1 MQRRAREQLEAG
13 AGEIK
18 LKGDATKGTYGQ
30 GGHGDVF
37 KDVCNITANHSNS
50 TYQFSNEPCGGKG
63 TGDGINT
70 RFVLETQW
78 QPDEQYMRDDH
89 KDVLIPPRRRHICTS
104 NLEYLQ
110 TKDKPLNGND
120 GADKVNHS
128 FLGDVLLSAKS
139 EAQNIIDTYKRHNG
153 AEVVSDPKHQ
163 ETMCRAIRYS
173 FADLGDIIRGRD
185 IWDREPGMNFLQGYL
200 KDVFDNI
207 RTSLTGKG
215 IKTYDKDKDHIKI
228 REDWWEANRHQ
239 VWRAMK
245 CATQDIKNMKCNG
258 IPIEDYI
265 PQRLRWMT
273 EFAEWYVKF
282 KSKVNKECKSRVFM
296 TLHHGKKSTED
307 TSKCKEYKDKIEEWK
322 GQWKKLG
329 TKYSLLYGTAKVNAF
344 KEGRDGNKIEV
355 KEKDKSVYD
364 FLFNLHVHNGGNVD
378 PSSSTKSTRS
388 TRPKRTITDTK
399 TPYDNAGA
407 YVNDTVDL
415 SDSKYEREFCDRGKT
430 FKPSDQPSPTSTDDD
445 TATPEE
451 DEGKTEEDEEEE
463 EEEEEED
470 EERPPQP
477 EAPQEPVPKEKVKV
491 CDIVDGILNEN
502 NGTTKVGECNPK
514 DQGARYPGWNC
525 TNPILVTKNGE
536 CMPPRRQKLCLFYLA
551 DINEQNKIHNQ
562 DDLRKAFIKTA
573 AAETFLSWH
582 YYKSK
587 NSMDIKKL
595 ESGTIPEEFLRF
607 MFYTYGDYRDICL
620 DTDISAKT
628 ENGDITKAKDKI
640 GKVFSNSDAKS
651 PGNLSRQEWWDEHGK
666 EIWKGMLCAL
676 SYDKTNKNM
685 IENVR
690 PQLTSTYNYD
700 TIKNNLEDFAKT
712 PQFLRWFTEWSDEFC
727 REHKTQLESLKKKCP
742 EDTCTNEGKKKE
754 CSDACK
760 KYQEFINKWK
770 PQYENQREKFK
781 KDKKNNQYSNYP
793 STERAV
799 QKAVHAHEYLNQQLQ
814 NICKN
819 GDCSCMKNPS
829 THSQSQTQPQKKK
842 QEQPDS
848 FEGNDMPASLDK
860 VPEGY
865 ENKCNCKPPENKE
878 NDSSVNCIDTS
889 AFELKKEA
897 QKSIKDVKKTLSGK
911 TPQTIYEKMNN
922 DSNRNDGTICKIKE
936 NGSTQNNECNDIGNP
951 FDDIDKW
958 ECTNPR
964 NKVTN
969 EDICLPPRRK
979 HMCTK
984 PLKEL
989 EIDKDKNIEE
999 LFKKVLLTA
1008 AYEGKHIKESW
1019 DKVNE
1024 PKKKTQICDAM
1035 KYSFADL
1042 ADIVRGTD
1050 KYKNTNG
1057 NSSGSNSS
1065 KIEER
1070 LKNVFQN
1077 IQKTE
1082 GDLKNKYPDDTSD
1095 FYKLRSAWWDI
1106 NRKEVWKAM
1115 TCSAPEEANIFK
1127 DKKNKITN
1135 EQERITLYHCGH
1147 DSDPPVD
1154 DYIPQPFRWMKEWS
1168 ENYCNAQN
1176 NKLSLFK
1183 DCEYCKK
1190 NKEKCKQTTH
1200 GSCKKC
1206 KEKCEEYNEFVKKW
1220 EKQYEILEKT
1230 YKHLYEESQKNV
1242 KKKSAQINT
1251 NDDQTKKFID
1261 YVEKNCSKDK
1271 TKTDNTVNSIDKYLD
1286 KGNYCK
1292 TVRFQKD
1299 VSNNKTYAFDN
1310 PPKRYK
1316 ESCRCATNFEEVD
1329 QCPVDEKE
1337 CNKYGNHH
1345 CIEKYFNKRLYDRT
1359 NDFVKKD
1366 VSNNESVMIP
1376 PRRRQLCLSSMSID
1390 YGSINTEQTLKEYIF
1405 HSASNEAKHLWEIH
1419 KEDSKKS
1426 LMAMKYSFADYGDIV
1441 KGTDMLN
1448 ELEFIQQNLDILF
1461 KKKPTGTGNGNVSE
1475 NRKKWWENNKEKI
1488 WNVMMCNYHG
1498 SDKTS
1503 TTCPSHGDIDEQDQ
1517 FLRWFQEWGENFCT
1531 GRNEL
1536 YENLVSECKSVT
1548 CNKEDGS
1555 LSKSGCTEAC
1565 EKYKNYILSKEKE
1578 YEIQK
1583 KKYDNRS
1590 RNSYDNKKAHN
1601 FLIYNCNEN
1610 KCHCIY
1616 NLIDDKN
1623 RTWKDAYDTFDD
1635 DKFKD
1640 KCDCPK
1646 PVPIPPPLPPPPADE
1661 SFNRDILEKT
1671 IPFGVALALGS
1682 IAFFFMK

>member
-1 MQRRAREQLEAG
+1 MAPTNRGGDSARDARDILEEYGKKVQQIAHREAQQRSKRLLKGILSQATYSRKPIDKETPSDPCKLDHEKHTNVTNGNSHPCGNGTKERFSDVRDGECDKNKISGSNDNEGACAPLRRLHLCVTNLENIYNYENINKDTLLAEVCLAAKHEGESLVKEYKEHKKKNRDFNICTALARSFADIGDIIRGKDLFVGYNETDKLQKVILQQRLKEIFKKIHGELRGDAKTPYESDENYYKLREDWWNANRKEVWKAITCGATMNDIFSKNIRNSRTTLFDYNCGHHKDNNVPTNLDYVPQHLRWFEEWAEDFCRKRKKQLTDAIKNCRYDERGEPKYCSLNGYDCTTVFQKKDSCSSDSNCTACSNICIPYDAWLRNQRNEFEKQKDKYDKEIKTYVNKTPISNSNSNTKKEYYKEFYDELEKQYESVDTFLHLLNNGRYCKEGVKGESPINFNGTGNTDAFDRSKYCQPCPNCVVVCDNKECKEKTGDDKCRSKIIQKILEKETPTPIKVVFSGDGKGVITEKLDDFCKYPNNDKGKNYKEWKCYNKNKDYNNCEMNISSYKDPTDPNVMLSIKCFDSWARNLLVDALKWEHQLKNCINNTNVTDCESKCNNNCKCYEEWIKRKGHEWKQVKGVIENNDEGSHNYYKNVKNLFYNFLYPVIYKLEKEEKNGKWDQFMEDLKKKIEASEKNTRTRDSQDAIELLLDHLKDNAITCKDNNSLEEDKNCTRTKSNPCIRNANSSKPPKTVKHIAEMMQRRAREQLEAG

-690 PQLTSTYNYD
+690 PQLTSPYNYD

-742 EDTCTNEGKKKE
+742 EDT
-754 CSDACK
+754 
-760 KYQEFINKWK
+760 
-770 PQYENQREKFK
+770 
-781 KDKKNNQYSNYP
+781 
-793 STERAV
+793 
-799 QKAVHAHEYLNQQLQ
+799 
-814 NICKN
+814 
-819 GDCSCMKNPS
+819 
-829 THSQSQTQPQKKK
+829 
-842 QEQPDS
+842 
-848 FEGNDMPASLDK
+848 
-860 VPEGY
+860 
-865 ENKCNCKPPENKE
+865 
-878 NDSSVNCIDTS
+878 
-889 AFELKKEA
+889 
-897 QKSIKDVKKTLSGK
+897 
-911 TPQTIYEKMNN
+911 
-922 DSNRNDGTICKIKE
+922 
-936 NGSTQNNECNDIGNP
+936 
-951 FDDIDKW
+951 
-958 ECTNPR
+958 
-964 NKVTN
+964 
-969 EDICLPPRRK
+969 
-979 HMCTK
+979 
-984 PLKEL
+984 
-989 EIDKDKNIEE
+989 
-999 LFKKVLLTA
+999 
-1008 AYEGKHIKESW
+1008 
-1019 DKVNE
+1019 
-1024 PKKKTQICDAM
+1024 
-1035 KYSFADL
+1035 
-1042 ADIVRGTD
+1042 
-1050 KYKNTNG
+1050 
-1057 NSSGSNSS
+1057 
-1065 KIEER
+1065 
-1070 LKNVFQN
+1070 
-1077 IQKTE
+1077 
-1082 GDLKNKYPDDTSD
+1082 
-1095 FYKLRSAWWDI
+1095 
-1106 NRKEVWKAM
+1106 
-1115 TCSAPEEANIFK
+1115 
-1127 DKKNKITN
+1127 
-1135 EQERITLYHCGH
+1135 
-1147 DSDPPVD
+1147 
-1154 DYIPQPFRWMKEWS
+1154 
-1168 ENYCNAQN
+1168 
-1176 NKLSLFK
+1176 
-1183 DCEYCKK
+1183 
-1190 NKEKCKQTTH
+1190 
-1200 GSCKKC
+1200 
-1206 KEKCEEYNEFVKKW
+1206 
-1220 EKQYEILEKT
+1220 
-1230 YKHLYEESQKNV
+1230 
-1242 KKKSAQINT
+1242 
-1251 NDDQTKKFID
+1251 
-1261 YVEKNCSKDK
+1261 
-1271 TKTDNTVNSIDKYLD
+1271 
-1286 KGNYCK
+1286 
-1292 TVRFQKD
+1292 
-1299 VSNNKTYAFDN
+1299 
-1310 PPKRYK
+1310 
-1316 ESCRCATNFEEVD
+1316 
-1329 QCPVDEKE
+1329 
-1337 CNKYGNHH
+1337 
-1345 CIEKYFNKRLYDRT
+1345 
-1359 NDFVKKD
+1359 
-1366 VSNNESVMIP
+1366 
-1376 PRRRQLCLSSMSID
+1376 
-1390 YGSINTEQTLKEYIF
+1390 
-1405 HSASNEAKHLWEIH
+1405 
-1419 KEDSKKS
+1419 
-1426 LMAMKYSFADYGDIV
+1426 
-1441 KGTDMLN
+1441 
-1448 ELEFIQQNLDILF
+1448 
-1461 KKKPTGTGNGNVSE
+1461 
-1475 NRKKWWENNKEKI
+1475 
-1488 WNVMMCNYHG
+1488 
-1498 SDKTS
+1498 
-1503 TTCPSHGDIDEQDQ
+1503 
-1517 FLRWFQEWGENFCT
+1517 
-1531 GRNEL
+1531 
-1536 YENLVSECKSVT
+1536 
-1548 CNKEDGS
+1548 
-1555 LSKSGCTEAC
+1555 
-1565 EKYKNYILSKEKE
+1565 
-1578 YEIQK
+1578 
-1583 KKYDNRS
+1583 
-1590 RNSYDNKKAHN
+1590 
-1601 FLIYNCNEN
+1601 
-1610 KCHCIY
+1610 
-1616 NLIDDKN
+1616 
-1623 RTWKDAYDTFDD
+1623 
-1635 DKFKD
+1635 
-1640 KCDCPK
+1640 
-1646 PVPIPPPLPPPPADE
+1646 
-1661 SFNRDILEKT
+1661 
-1671 IPFGVALALGS
+1671 
-1682 IAFFFMK
+1682 